1 MNYLSLPWP
10 WALVFVLSYSS
21 RMVAAV
27 EQSSDQETEPHRR
40 AAARDLTLATEY
52 LRRYYGLQ
60 TEPSWRRKRS
70 DSSLGNR
77 LRDMQRFFGLNAT
90 GSLDSETLGVMKA
103 PRCGV
108 PDVLDYTDKSG
119 SRWTKRIISYN
130 IGRYTSDI
138 PPATVDRLIDS
149 ALNVWGRVSPL
160 TFVRSLSREADIM
173 VDFAARE
180 HGDSYPFDGPLGT
193 LAHAFG
199 PGEGT
204 GGDAHF
210 DDDELWTAGSH
221 GFNLYLVAAHEF
233 GHSLGLGHSTNPESL
248 MYPTYKRQN
257 QHNLLSREDVVKIN
271 ILYGT
276 RGILPYY
283 YSKTSLSPY
292 YNIWNLVPRYPLLM
306 QDKCNPNLSFDAVT
320 SVGDANMFFKDSYLW
335 IKYDQQCETKEG
347 PVRNFIPKIDSN
359 IDAAYSV
366 PQRSLVYL
374 FKASKF
380 WTMKGSQVRK
390 KPKSIYKF
398 GISKEV
404 ERLDAAVHVND
415 TGHTLLFVKDMYWSY
430 NENRRAMVD
439 SKPRYI
445 SEDFPGINASISAAV
460 YKDGFIHF
468 FVGPV
473 VFKYNY
479 VQKQVV
485 SVGKANSW
493 LGC

>member
-1 MNYLSLPWP
+1 MNYLLLPWP
-10 WALVFVLSYSS
+10 WALVLVLSHAS
-21 RMVAAV
+21 RVVAAV
-27 EQSSDQETEPHRR
+27 EQSRDQETELHRGS
-40 AAARDLTLATEY
+40 AARDLTLATEY

-70 DSSLGNR
+70 DSSLGDR

-90 GSLDSETLGVMKA
+90 GSLDSETLGVMKT

-108 PDVLDYTDKSG
+108 PDVLDYTDNTG

-138 PPATVDRLIDS
+138 SPATVDRLIDS

-160 TFVRSLSREADIM
+160 TFVRSFSREADIM

-199 PGEGT
+199 PGEGI

-283 YSKTSLSPY
+283 YSKTSSSPY

-335 IKYDQQCETKEG
+335 IKYDQQCEIKEG

-359 IDAAYSV
+359 IDAAYSI

-404 ERLDAAVHVND
+404 ERLDAAVHVSD
-415 TGHTLLFVKDMYWSY
+415 MGHTLLFVKDMYWSY
-430 NENRRAMVD
+430 NENRRAVVD

-460 YKDGFIHF
+460 HKDGFIHF
-468 FVGPV
+468 FIGPV
-473 VFKYNY
+473 VYKYDY